1 MLFKSPLISGILI
14 KRYKRFLADIKL
26 DDGTEVT
33 VHCANPGAMMGI
45 TIPGSKVLLSKSDN
59 PKRKLPLTWEMV
71 EIDGV
76 WIGVNTSNPNAIVYQ
91 ALLNNQIP
99 ALSGYKNI
107 QPEVKYGKNSR
118 IDFLLTDGPTQ
129 MCLVE
134 VKNVHLIRSENIAEF
149 PDCVTARGAKHQ
161 QELLEQVQNGVRCVV
176 LYVVQRGDAKFF
188 KVANDLDKVYG
199 QAALQAYKCGVEMLA
214 YSCDMSNQG
223 INLKQQLE
231 YLP

>member
-45 TIPGSKVLLSKSDN
+45 TTPGSRVLLSKSDN
-59 PKRKLPLTWEMV
+59 PKRKLPLSWEMV

-76 WIGVNTSNPNAIVYQ
+76 WIGVNTSNPNAIVYK

-99 ALSGYKNI
+99 ALSGYKSI

-134 VKNVHLIRSENIAEF
+134 VKNVHLIRVGHVAEF

-199 QAALQAYKCGVEMLA
+199 QAALQSYKGGVEMLA
-214 YSCDMSNQG
+214 YSCDMGKQG
-223 INLKQQLE
+223 INLKAQLE

>member
-26 DDGTEVT
+26 DDGSEVT

-45 TIPGSKVLLSKSDN
+45 TTPGSKVLLSKSDN

-71 EIDGV
+71 EIDGE

-91 ALLNNQIP
+91 ALLNNEIP

-118 IDFLLTDGPTQ
+118 IDFLLTDGSTQ

-134 VKNVHLIRSENIAEF
+134 VKNVHLIRGENIAEF

-161 QELLEQVQNGVRCVV
+161 QELLEQVKNGVRCVV

-199 QAALQAYKCGVEMLA
+199 LAALQSYQGGVEMLA
-214 YSCDMSNQG
+214 YSCDMSRQG

>member
-26 DDGTEVT
+26 DDGTELT

-91 ALLNNQIP
+91 ALLNNQIL

-176 LYVVQRGDAKFF
+176 LYVVQRGDAEFF

>member
-76 WIGVNTSNPNAIVYQ
+76 WIGVNTSNPNPIVYQ
-91 ALLNNQIP
+91 ALLNNQIA

-223 INLKQQLE
+223 INLKQKLE

>member
-1 MLFKSPLISGILI
+1 M

-26 DDGTEVT
+26 DDGSEVT

-45 TIPGSKVLLSKSDN
+45 TTPGLKVLLSKSDN

-76 WIGVNTSNPNAIVYQ
+76 WIGVNTSNPNAIVYK
-91 ALLNNQIP
+91 ALLNNEIP

-107 QPEVKYGKNSR
+107 KPEVKYGKNSR

-134 VKNVHLIRSENIAEF
+134 VKNVHLIRAENIAEF

-199 QAALQAYKCGVEMLA
+199 QAALQAYKGGVEMLA

>member
-149 PDCVTARGAKHQ
+149 PDCVTDRGAKHQ

-214 YSCDMSNQG
+214 YSCDMSNQC

>member
-26 DDGTEVT
+26 DDGSEVT

-45 TIPGSKVLLSKSDN
+45 TMPGLKVLLSKSDN
-59 PKRKLPLTWEMV
+59 PKRKLSLTWEMV

-91 ALLNNQIP
+91 SLLNNQIP

-134 VKNVHLIRSENIAEF
+134 VKNVHLIRDKNIAEF

-161 QELLEQVQNGVRCVV
+161 QELFEQVQNGVRCVV

-188 KVANDLDKVYG
+188 KVASDLDKFYG
-199 QAALQAYKCGVEMLA
+199 QAALQAYKGGVEMLA

>member
-26 DDGTEVT
+26 DDGAEVT

-76 WIGVNTSNPNAIVYQ
+76 WIGVNTSNPNAIVYR
-91 ALLNNQIP
+91 ALLNTEIP

-118 IDFLLTDGPTQ
+118 MDFLLTDGPTQ

-134 VKNVHLIRSENIAEF
+134 VKNVHLIRRENIAEF

-161 QELLEQVQNGVRCVV
+161 QELLEQVQNGVRSVV

-199 QAALQAYKCGVEMLA
+199 QAALQAYQSGVEMLA
-214 YSCDMSNQG
+214 YSCDMSKQG

-231 YLP
+231 Y

>member
-91 ALLNNQIP
+91 ALLHNQIP

-199 QAALQAYKCGVEMLA
+199 QAALKAYKCGVEMLA